1 LFPIKISASWRI
13 PETFQSAKSRI
24 PLTVEFPPNM
34 SLKLAFL
41 LMLLA
46 AAAGTGFGYLLR
58 LLVALGKKNSVELE
72 LQEMEARAKEEAQT
86 LISKAEEE
94 TKELREKAETEIKE
108 VEEKLEK
115 TEGRLIKKEEL
126 LDKRQV
132 DIDKEAEYIKEKV
145 LEVRALKEK
154 ADELIKARSQ
164 ELARVA
170 DLSPEDAREELMKRV
185 EKSAE
190 EDILIRMQKLEL
202 QAEDRLGDRAREILA
217 TSIQRLAGSIS
228 ADVMSTN
235 VPIPGD
241 EIKGK
246 IIGKEGRNIKAF
258 ERATGVELIVD
269 DTPGA
274 ITISSFDPVRRAVA
288 RLALENL
295 IADGRIQPAK
305 IEEFVENAKIE
316 VNKIMKEKGEQA
328 AFECGVYNLDPKLL
342 SILGRLHFRTS
353 YGQNVLEHSVE
364 MAHLAGMI
372 AEELGADVNVAKAG
386 ALLHDLGKALDHE
399 VQGTHVEIG
408 RRILQK
414 FNVNENIIKAM
425 QAHHGEY
432 PYETVESVIV
442 QTADA
447 VSGGRPGARRD
458 TVEHYLKRLEDL
470 ENIATSF
477 EGVEKA
483 YALQAGREIR
493 IFVEPG
499 KVSDIE
505 AKNMARN
512 IALRIEKE
520 LKYPGEIKVNVI
532 RENRSIEFA
541 R

>member
-1 LFPIKISASWRI
+1 
-13 PETFQSAKSRI
+13 
-24 PLTVEFPPNM
+24 M

-46 AAAGTGFGYLLR
+46 SAAGTGFGYLLR

-72 LQEMEARAKEEAQT
+72 IQGMETRAKEEAQAM
-86 LISKAEEE
+86 LDKASE
-94 TKELREKAETEIKE
+94 EIKE
-108 VEEKLEK
+108 REDRTKK
-115 TEGRLIKKEEL
+115 TEDRLINKEEL

-132 DIDKEAEYIKEKV
+132 DLDKGAEYIKERA
-145 LEVRALKEK
+145 LEVKNLRDKTEELVEARAV
-154 ADELIKARSQ
+154 ELS
-164 ELARVA
+164 RVSG
-170 DLSPEDAREELMKRV
+170 LSSTEAREELMHQV

-190 EDILIRMQKLEL
+190 EDILIRMQKFE
-202 QAEDRLGDRAREILA
+202 AEAEERLSGRAREILA
-217 TSIQRLAGSIS
+217 TSIQRMAGSITGEM
-228 ADVMSTN
+228 MSTN
-235 VPIPGD
+235 VPLPGD

-258 ERATGVELIVD
+258 ERATGVEVIVD

-274 ITISSFDPVRRAVA
+274 ITISSFDPVRRAIA
-288 RLALENL
+288 KSALENL

-305 IEEFVENAKIE
+305 IEEFVDTAKVE
-316 VNKIMKEKGEQA
+316 VNKIIKEKGEQA
-328 AFECGVYNLDPKLL
+328 AFECGVYNLDSKLL
-342 SILGRLHFRTS
+342 SVLGRLHFRTS
-353 YGQNVLEHSVE
+353 YGQNVLEHSIE
-364 MAHLAGMI
+364 MSHLAGMI
-372 AEELGADVNVAKAG
+372 AEELGANVAVAKAG
-386 ALLHDLGKALDHE
+386 ALLHDIGKALDYE

-414 FNVNENIIKAM
+414 FSVDEAIIKAM

-442 QTADA
+442 QTADSI
-447 VSGGRPGARRD
+447 SGGRPGARRD
-458 TVEHYLKRLEDL
+458 TVEHYLKRLEEL

-477 EGVEKA
+477 DGVEKA

-493 IFVEPG
+493 VFVEPG
-499 KVSDIE
+499 KISDLE

-512 IALRIEKE
+512 IAIRIEKE

-532 RENRSIEFA
+532 RENRAIEFA